1 MSDLVKVRKYVATV
15 EETLHDVGP
24 VLARPVT
31 KAVVG
36 GVIANP
42 YAGRHVDDIQP
53 MMKALEPLAVDLT
66 ERVMKILGAKG
77 SELEAYGK
85 GAIVGLNGELEHA
98 ALWHQPS
105 GFGIRHAMGGAK
117 SIVPSTVKVAAAGA
131 RIDIPL
137 HHVTAAYVRSHFD
150 AIEFCVP
157 DGPRPDEIV
166 FIVAASIGGRPHA
179 RVGGLTPAEIKLGR
193 RATMNEDAL
202 AAAMKAMDDY
212 IDGLNRGDEAAVNN
226 ACNFPHV
233 RAGRRQGRRLA
244 QPRRLQARRFRRPRR
259 RWLASQQVGRAHAD
273 PCRPR
278 QGPSQGEVQPLARRR
293 SRCSASSR
301 RSTS

>member
-1 MSDLVKVRKYVATV
+1 MSDLVKVRKYVAMV
-15 EETLHDVGP
+15 EETLHDFGP

-42 YAGRHVDDIQP
+42 YAGRHVADIQP

-66 ERVMKILGAKG
+66 ERVMKILGAQG

-166 FIVAASIGGRPHA
+166 FIVAAAIGGRPHA
-179 RVGGLTPAEIKLGR
+179 RVGGLTPDGIKLG
-193 RATMNEDAL
+193 
-202 AAAMKAMDDY
+202 
-212 IDGLNRGDEAAVNN
+212 DGQR
-226 ACNFPHV
+226 
-233 RAGRRQGRRLA
+233 
-244 QPRRLQARRFRRPRR
+244 
-259 RWLASQQVGRAHAD
+259 
-273 PCRPR
+273 
-278 QGPSQGEVQPLARRR
+278 
-293 SRCSASSR
+293 
-301 RSTS
+301 

>member
-1 MSDLVKVRKYVATV
+1 MNDLVRLRKYVATV
-15 EETLHDVGP
+15 EETHHDGGP
-24 VLARPVT
+24 VLVRPVT

-53 MMKALEPLAVDLT
+53 LMKALEPLAVDLT
-66 ERVMKILGAKG
+66 ERVIKLLGARG

-85 GAIVGLNGELEHA
+85 GAIVGLAGELEHA

-117 SIVPSTVKVAAAGA
+117 SIMPSTVKVAAAGT

-157 DGPRPDEIV
+157 DGPKPDEIV
-166 FIVAASIGGRPHA
+166 FIVAASMGGRPHA
-179 RVGGLTPAEIKLGR
+179 RVGGLTPAEIKLG
-193 RATMNEDAL
+193 
-202 AAAMKAMDDY
+202 
-212 IDGLNRGDEAAVNN
+212 DGQR
-226 ACNFPHV
+226 
-233 RAGRRQGRRLA
+233 
-244 QPRRLQARRFRRPRR
+244 
-259 RWLASQQVGRAHAD
+259 
-273 PCRPR
+273 
-278 QGPSQGEVQPLARRR
+278 
-293 SRCSASSR
+293 
-301 RSTS
+301 

>member
-15 EETLHDVGP
+15 EETLHDGGP
-24 VLARPVT
+24 ALARPVS

-42 YAGRHVDDIQP
+42 YAGQHVADIQP
-53 MMKALEPLAVDLT
+53 MMKALEPFAVDLT
-66 ERVMKILGAKG
+66 ERVMKILGARG

-117 SIVPSTVKVAAAGA
+117 SIVPSTVKVASAGA

-157 DGPRPDEIV
+157 DGPKPDEIV

-179 RVGGLTPAEIKLGR
+179 RVGGLTPAEIKLG
-193 RATMNEDAL
+193 
-202 AAAMKAMDDY
+202 
-212 IDGLNRGDEAAVNN
+212 DGQR
-226 ACNFPHV
+226 
-233 RAGRRQGRRLA
+233 
-244 QPRRLQARRFRRPRR
+244 
-259 RWLASQQVGRAHAD
+259 
-273 PCRPR
+273 
-278 QGPSQGEVQPLARRR
+278 
-293 SRCSASSR
+293 
-301 RSTS
+301 

>member
-1 MSDLVKVRKYVATV
+1 MSDLVKLRKYVSTI
-15 EETLHDVGP
+15 EETRHDGGP
-24 VLARPVT
+24 VLGKAAL

-42 YAGRHVDDIQP
+42 YAGRYVEDIQP

-66 ERVMKILGAKG
+66 ERVMKLLGVKG
-77 SELEAYGK
+77 SDLEGYGK
-85 GAIVGLNGELEHA
+85 GAIVGLAGELEHA

-157 DGPRPDEIV
+157 DGPKPDEIV
-166 FIVAASIGGRPHA
+166 FIVAAAIGGRPHA
-179 RVGGLTPAEIKLGR
+179 RVGGLTPDGITLG
-193 RATMNEDAL
+193 
-202 AAAMKAMDDY
+202 
-212 IDGLNRGDEAAVNN
+212 DGQR
-226 ACNFPHV
+226 
-233 RAGRRQGRRLA
+233 
-244 QPRRLQARRFRRPRR
+244 
-259 RWLASQQVGRAHAD
+259 
-273 PCRPR
+273 
-278 QGPSQGEVQPLARRR
+278 
-293 SRCSASSR
+293 
-301 RSTS
+301 

>member
-15 EETLHDVGP
+15 EETLHDFGP

-42 YAGRHVDDIQP
+42 YAGRHVADIQP
-53 MMKALEPLAVDLT
+53 IMKALEPFAVDLT
-66 ERVMKILGAKG
+66 ERVMKILGATG

-117 SIVPSTVKVAAAGA
+117 SIVPSTVKVAAAGS

-179 RVGGLTPAEIKLGR
+179 RVGGLTPAEIKLG
-193 RATMNEDAL
+193 
-202 AAAMKAMDDY
+202 
-212 IDGLNRGDEAAVNN
+212 DGQR
-226 ACNFPHV
+226 
-233 RAGRRQGRRLA
+233 
-244 QPRRLQARRFRRPRR
+244 
-259 RWLASQQVGRAHAD
+259 
-273 PCRPR
+273 
-278 QGPSQGEVQPLARRR
+278 
-293 SRCSASSR
+293 
-301 RSTS
+301 

>member
-15 EETLHDVGP
+15 EETLHDFGP

-42 YAGRHVDDIQP
+42 YAGRHVADIQP

-66 ERVMKILGAKG
+66 ERVMKILGARG

-117 SIVPSTVKVAAAGA
+117 SIVPSTVKVATAGA

-166 FIVAASIGGRPHA
+166 FIVAAAIGGRPHA
-179 RVGGLTPAEIKLGR
+179 RVGGLTPDGIKLG
-193 RATMNEDAL
+193 
-202 AAAMKAMDDY
+202 
-212 IDGLNRGDEAAVNN
+212 DGQR
-226 ACNFPHV
+226 
-233 RAGRRQGRRLA
+233 
-244 QPRRLQARRFRRPRR
+244 
-259 RWLASQQVGRAHAD
+259 
-273 PCRPR
+273 
-278 QGPSQGEVQPLARRR
+278 
-293 SRCSASSR
+293 
-301 RSTS
+301 

>member
-15 EETLHDVGP
+15 EETLHDGGP
-24 VLARPVT
+24 ALARPVT

-42 YAGRHVDDIQP
+42 YAGRHVADIQP

-66 ERVMKILGAKG
+66 ERVMKMLGARG

-117 SIVPSTVKVAAAGA
+117 SIVPSTVKVASAGA

-150 AIEFCVP
+150 TIEFCVP

-166 FIVAASIGGRPHA
+166 FIVAASMGGRPHA
-179 RVGGLTPAEIKLGR
+179 RVGGLTPAEIKLG
-193 RATMNEDAL
+193 
-202 AAAMKAMDDY
+202 
-212 IDGLNRGDEAAVNN
+212 DGQR
-226 ACNFPHV
+226 
-233 RAGRRQGRRLA
+233 
-244 QPRRLQARRFRRPRR
+244 
-259 RWLASQQVGRAHAD
+259 
-273 PCRPR
+273 
-278 QGPSQGEVQPLARRR
+278 
-293 SRCSASSR
+293 
-301 RSTS
+301 

>member
-1 MSDLVKVRKYVATV
+1 MSDLVKLRKYVATV
-15 EETLHDVGP
+15 EETLHDFGP

-42 YAGRHVDDIQP
+42 YAGRHVADIQP

-66 ERVMKILGAKG
+66 ERVMKLLNAKG
-77 SELEAYGK
+77 ADLEAYGK
-85 GAIVGLNGELEHA
+85 GVIVGLAGELEHA

-105 GFGIRHAMGGAK
+105 GFGIRHAIHQSNGGSAK

-166 FIVAASIGGRPHA
+166 LIVAAAIGGRPHA
-179 RVGGLTPAEIKLGR
+179 RVGGLTVDGIKLG
-193 RATMNEDAL
+193 
-202 AAAMKAMDDY
+202 
-212 IDGLNRGDEAAVNN
+212 DGQR
-226 ACNFPHV
+226 
-233 RAGRRQGRRLA
+233 
-244 QPRRLQARRFRRPRR
+244 
-259 RWLASQQVGRAHAD
+259 
-273 PCRPR
+273 
-278 QGPSQGEVQPLARRR
+278 
-293 SRCSASSR
+293 
-301 RSTS
+301 

>member
-1 MSDLVKVRKYVATV
+1 MSDLVKLRKYVATV
-15 EETLHDVGP
+15 EETHHDGGP
-24 VLARPVT
+24 VLARAVT

-36 GVIANP
+36 GVVANP
-42 YAGRHVDDIQP
+42 YAGRHVADIQP

-66 ERVMKILGAKG
+66 ERVMKLLGAEG
-77 SELEAYGK
+77 PDLEAYGK
-85 GAIVGLNGELEHA
+85 GVIVGLAGELEHA

-105 GFGIRHAMGGAK
+105 GFGIRHAMGGAR

-179 RVGGLTPAEIKLGR
+179 RVGGLTVDGIKLG
-193 RATMNEDAL
+193 
-202 AAAMKAMDDY
+202 
-212 IDGLNRGDEAAVNN
+212 DGQR
-226 ACNFPHV
+226 
-233 RAGRRQGRRLA
+233 
-244 QPRRLQARRFRRPRR
+244 
-259 RWLASQQVGRAHAD
+259 
-273 PCRPR
+273 
-278 QGPSQGEVQPLARRR
+278 
-293 SRCSASSR
+293 
-301 RSTS
+301 

>member
-15 EETLHDVGP
+15 EETLHDFGP
-24 VLARPVT
+24 ALARPVT

-42 YAGRHVDDIQP
+42 YAGRHEVDIQP
-53 MMKALEPLAVDLT
+53 MMKALEPLAIDLT
-66 ERVMKILGAKG
+66 ERVMKILDAKG

-98 ALWHQPS
+98 ALWHRPS

-117 SIVPSTVKVAAAGA
+117 SIVPSTVKVATAGT

-166 FIVAASIGGRPHA
+166 FIVAAAIGGRPHA
-179 RVGGLTPAEIKLGR
+179 RVGGLTPAEIQLG
-193 RATMNEDAL
+193 
-202 AAAMKAMDDY
+202 
-212 IDGLNRGDEAAVNN
+212 DGQR
-226 ACNFPHV
+226 
-233 RAGRRQGRRLA
+233 
-244 QPRRLQARRFRRPRR
+244 
-259 RWLASQQVGRAHAD
+259 
-273 PCRPR
+273 
-278 QGPSQGEVQPLARRR
+278 
-293 SRCSASSR
+293 
-301 RSTS
+301 

>member
-1 MSDLVKVRKYVATV
+1 MSDLVKVRKYVSTV
-15 EETLHDVGP
+15 EETLHDFGP

-42 YAGRHVDDIQP
+42 YAGRHVADIQP
-53 MMKALEPLAVDLT
+53 MMKALEPFAVDLT

-117 SIVPSTVKVAAAGA
+117 SIVPSTVKVATAGA

-166 FIVAASIGGRPHA
+166 FVVAASIGGRPHA
-179 RVGGLTPAEIKLGR
+179 RVGGLTPAEIKLG
-193 RATMNEDAL
+193 
-202 AAAMKAMDDY
+202 
-212 IDGLNRGDEAAVNN
+212 DGQR
-226 ACNFPHV
+226 
-233 RAGRRQGRRLA
+233 
-244 QPRRLQARRFRRPRR
+244 
-259 RWLASQQVGRAHAD
+259 
-273 PCRPR
+273 
-278 QGPSQGEVQPLARRR
+278 
-293 SRCSASSR
+293 
-301 RSTS
+301 

>member
-15 EETLHDVGP
+15 EETLHDFGP

-42 YAGRHVDDIQP
+42 YAGRHVADIQP

-66 ERVMKILGAKG
+66 ERVMKILGVRG

-117 SIVPSTVKVAAAGA
+117 SIVPSTVKVATAGA

-179 RVGGLTPAEIKLGR
+179 RVGGLTPDGIKLG
-193 RATMNEDAL
+193 
-202 AAAMKAMDDY
+202 
-212 IDGLNRGDEAAVNN
+212 DGQR
-226 ACNFPHV
+226 
-233 RAGRRQGRRLA
+233 
-244 QPRRLQARRFRRPRR
+244 
-259 RWLASQQVGRAHAD
+259 
-273 PCRPR
+273 
-278 QGPSQGEVQPLARRR
+278 
-293 SRCSASSR
+293 
-301 RSTS
+301 

>member
-1 MSDLVKVRKYVATV
+1 MTDLVKVRKYVSTV
-15 EETLHDVGP
+15 EETLHDGGP
-24 VLARPVT
+24 VLARPVS

-42 YAGRHVDDIQP
+42 YAGRHVADIQP

-85 GAIVGLNGELEHA
+85 GAIVGLAGELEQA

-117 SIVPSTVKVAAAGA
+117 SIVPSTVKVAAAGS

-137 HHVTAAYVRSHFD
+137 HHVVAAYVRSHFD

-157 DGPRPDEIV
+157 DGPKPDEIV

-179 RVGGLTPAEIKLGR
+179 RVGGLTAAEIKVG
-193 RATMNEDAL
+193 
-202 AAAMKAMDDY
+202 
-212 IDGLNRGDEAAVNN
+212 DGQR
-226 ACNFPHV
+226 
-233 RAGRRQGRRLA
+233 
-244 QPRRLQARRFRRPRR
+244 
-259 RWLASQQVGRAHAD
+259 
-273 PCRPR
+273 
-278 QGPSQGEVQPLARRR
+278 
-293 SRCSASSR
+293 
-301 RSTS
+301 

>member
-1 MSDLVKVRKYVATV
+1 MSDLVKIRKYVSTV
-15 EETLHDVGP
+15 EETLHDFGP

-42 YAGRHVDDIQP
+42 HAGRHVANIQP
-53 MMKALEPLAVDLT
+53 MMKALEPLAIDLT
-66 ERVMKILGAKG
+66 ERVMKILGVRG

-85 GAIVGLNGELEHA
+85 GAVVGLNGELEHA

-105 GFGIRHAMGGAK
+105 GFGIRHAMGGAR

-137 HHVTAAYVRSHFD
+137 HHVRAAYVRSHFD

-179 RVGGLTPAEIKLGR
+179 RVGGLTPAEIKL
-193 RATMNEDAL
+193 ED
-202 AAAMKAMDDY
+202 
-212 IDGLNRGDEAAVNN
+212 GQR
-226 ACNFPHV
+226 
-233 RAGRRQGRRLA
+233 
-244 QPRRLQARRFRRPRR
+244 
-259 RWLASQQVGRAHAD
+259 
-273 PCRPR
+273 
-278 QGPSQGEVQPLARRR
+278 
-293 SRCSASSR
+293 
-301 RSTS
+301 

>member
-1 MSDLVKVRKYVATV
+1 MSELVKVRKYVATV
-15 EETLHDVGP
+15 EETLHDGGP
-24 VLARPVT
+24 VLQRPVT

-42 YAGRHVDDIQP
+42 YAGRHVADIQP

-85 GAIVGLNGELEHA
+85 GAIVGLAGELEHA

-105 GFGIRHAMGGAK
+105 GFGIRHAIHLAKGGGAK
-117 SIVPSTVKVAAAGA
+117 SIVPSTVKVASAGT

-157 DGPRPDEIV
+157 DGPKPDEIV

-179 RVGGLTPAEIKLGR
+179 RVGGLTPDGIKVG
-193 RATMNEDAL
+193 
-202 AAAMKAMDDY
+202 
-212 IDGLNRGDEAAVNN
+212 DGQR
-226 ACNFPHV
+226 
-233 RAGRRQGRRLA
+233 
-244 QPRRLQARRFRRPRR
+244 
-259 RWLASQQVGRAHAD
+259 
-273 PCRPR
+273 
-278 QGPSQGEVQPLARRR
+278 
-293 SRCSASSR
+293 
-301 RSTS
+301 

>member
-15 EETLHDVGP
+15 EETLHDFGP
-24 VLARPVT
+24 VLARPVI

-42 YAGRHVDDIQP
+42 YAGRHVADIQP
-53 MMKALEPLAVDLT
+53 MMKALEPFAVDLT
-66 ERVMKILGAKG
+66 ERVMKMLGAKG

-179 RVGGLTPAEIKLGR
+179 RVGGLTPDGIKLG
-193 RATMNEDAL
+193 
-202 AAAMKAMDDY
+202 
-212 IDGLNRGDEAAVNN
+212 DGQR
-226 ACNFPHV
+226 
-233 RAGRRQGRRLA
+233 
-244 QPRRLQARRFRRPRR
+244 
-259 RWLASQQVGRAHAD
+259 
-273 PCRPR
+273 
-278 QGPSQGEVQPLARRR
+278 
-293 SRCSASSR
+293 
-301 RSTS
+301 

>member
-1 MSDLVKVRKYVATV
+1 MSDLVKVRKYVASV
-15 EETLHDVGP
+15 EETLHDFGP

-42 YAGRHVDDIQP
+42 YAGRHEADIQP

-66 ERVMKILGAKG
+66 ERVMKMLGAKG

-117 SIVPSTVKVAAAGA
+117 SIVPSTVKVATAGA

-179 RVGGLTPAEIKLGR
+179 RVGGLTPAEIKLG
-193 RATMNEDAL
+193 
-202 AAAMKAMDDY
+202 
-212 IDGLNRGDEAAVNN
+212 DGQR
-226 ACNFPHV
+226 
-233 RAGRRQGRRLA
+233 
-244 QPRRLQARRFRRPRR
+244 
-259 RWLASQQVGRAHAD
+259 
-273 PCRPR
+273 
-278 QGPSQGEVQPLARRR
+278 
-293 SRCSASSR
+293 
-301 RSTS
+301 